1 MRKRHA
7 SQYANFGSLRPHPSL
22 LSNEPS
28 PLDSVSLLSD
38 SVSEKL
44 DFTSISKEMSTL
56 FTPRELTGMM
66 VSRGRLNEVVKFLIS
81 VVGLPSLSVVG
92 GKLPILGYPLLDGR
106 QSAPV

>member
-1 MRKRHA
+1 MV
-7 SQYANFGSLRPHPSL
+7 FTPI
-22 LSNEPS
+22 
-28 PLDSVSLLSD
+28 D

-92 GKLPILGYPLLDGR
+92 VSTPRSSDISIITG
-106 QSAPV
+106 A